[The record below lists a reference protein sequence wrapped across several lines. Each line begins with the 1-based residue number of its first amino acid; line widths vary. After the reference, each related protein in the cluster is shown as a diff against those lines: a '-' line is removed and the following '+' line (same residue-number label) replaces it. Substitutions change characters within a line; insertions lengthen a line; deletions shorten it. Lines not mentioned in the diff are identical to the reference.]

1 MIVQMYEVQLHEL
14 QRVGHDAVG
23 EDGGIRELLDDD
35 RVLDHALETR
45 LDALKKVWTGRW
57 SEP

>member
-14 QRVGHDAVG
+14 QRVGHDVVG